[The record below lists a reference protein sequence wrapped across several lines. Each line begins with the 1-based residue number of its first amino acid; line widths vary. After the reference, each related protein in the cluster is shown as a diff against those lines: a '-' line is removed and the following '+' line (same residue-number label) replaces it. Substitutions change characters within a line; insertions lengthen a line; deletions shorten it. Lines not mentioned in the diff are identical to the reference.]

1 MSTSD
6 GEDTKGT
13 DLVPG
18 TEPVSPARQPPRWQ
32 RLWVVLCSRF
42 PSLSVGRGDVSVEG
56 EVAAQGPR
64 RLRML
69 GFACLGVAVMV
80 VLAGTT
86 VGSLIGAAAVS
97 VVKIMTE
104 REPLVTGGTGV
115 E

>member
-1 MSTSD
+1 MSASD
-6 GEDTKGT
+6 GEDTNET
-13 DLVPG
+13 RPAA
-18 TEPVSPARQPPRWQ
+18 PARQVPRWQ

-42 PSLSVGRGDVSVEG
+42 PGLSVGRTDPAVENDVG
-56 EVAAQGPR
+56 HGGTR

-97 VVKIMTE
+97 VVQMMSDK
-104 REPLVTGGTGV
+104 EPLVTGGTGV

>member
-1 MSTSD
+1 MSAFD
-6 GEDTKGT
+6 GGDTNET
-13 DLVPG
+13 RPAAPG
-18 TEPVSPARQPPRWQ
+18 RQVPRWQ

-42 PSLSVGRGDVSVEG
+42 PSLSVGPSDQAVEADAG
-56 EVAAQGPR
+56 LGGPR

-97 VVKIMTE
+97 VVQMMTD